1 MLLDADNTHTFLFV
15 CAMWLLFEFTALDTV
30 GFTEGH
36 STSCVKH
43 DSCVLT
49 KSCRNRFTAKHN
61 KLRQFWVQMAID
73 RSVGCLQTTCMA
85 LSAAK
90 DDEVKADP
98 SLGWPRVQ
106 PSSKCIDFISLAKA
120 AAAWYWRWYKWIIAV
135 YWHWCA
141 VCSQVSKNSSSFGD
155 TFGVRTRA
163 VESDFRKSNKSRM
176 LKSF

>member
-1 MLLDADNTHTFLFV
+1 MPTKSTRNSIIQCVIYLSGRSDIPMAEVWSEQLKLPAQACTHMAHQHIAGCRHTHTFLFV
-15 CAMWLLFEFTALDTV
+15 CAMWLLFEFPTLDTV
-30 GFTEGH
+30 GVTEGH

-43 DSCVLT
+43 DSCAL
-49 KSCRNRFTAKHN
+49 TAKHN

-73 RSVGCLQTTCMA
+73 HSVGYLQTTCMA

-120 AAAWYWRWYKWIIAV
+120 AAA
-135 YWHWCA
+135 
-141 VCSQVSKNSSSFGD
+141 
-155 TFGVRTRA
+155 
-163 VESDFRKSNKSRM
+163 
-176 LKSF
+176 

>member
-1 MLLDADNTHTFLFV
+1 MCDLSLRQKRHSNGRGLERAAKAASSSLHPHGAPICCWMQTHTRTFLFV
-15 CAMWLLFEFTALDTV
+15 WAMSLLFEFPILDTV
-30 GFTEGH
+30 GVTTGH
-36 STSCVKH
+36 STSVKH
-43 DSCVLT
+43 GSCVLT

-73 RSVGCLQTTCMA
+73 HSVGCLQTTCMA

-120 AAAWYWRWYKWIIAV
+120 AAA
-135 YWHWCA
+135 
-141 VCSQVSKNSSSFGD
+141 
-155 TFGVRTRA
+155 
-163 VESDFRKSNKSRM
+163 
-176 LKSF
+176 

>member
-1 MLLDADNTHTFLFV
+1 MPTKITHNSSIQCVIYLSGRSDIPMAEVWSEQLKLPAQACTHMAHQHIVGCRHTHTFLFV

-49 KSCRNRFTAKHN
+49 KSCRNHFTAKHN

-120 AAAWYWRWYKWIIAV
+120 AAA
-135 YWHWCA
+135 
-141 VCSQVSKNSSSFGD
+141 
-155 TFGVRTRA
+155 
-163 VESDFRKSNKSRM
+163 
-176 LKSF
+176 